1 MANQTKIEQVIK
13 ALREK
18 NLTLGCVESLTAGL
32 FAATVATVP
41 GASDVF
47 HGGLITYRSEEK
59 VKLLG
64 IDNEEIIKYG
74 VVSQHIANE
83 MAIKGRKKLGVDI
96 CVSFTGNAGPTAEPG
111 CAPVGRVNMSI
122 SSKFGIVELQQD
134 FEGLRNEIRE
144 ACVDRMLDQLILI
157 LA

>member
-1 MANQTKIEQVIK
+1 MSNQTKIEQVIT

-18 NLTLGCVESLTAGL
+18 ELTLGCVESLTAGL

-47 HGGLITYRSEEK
+47 FGGIVTYRSEEK

-64 IDNEEIIKYG
+64 IDKDEIIKYG

-157 LA
+157 LS

>member
-47 HGGLITYRSEEK
+47 HGGLVTYRSEEK

>member
-1 MANQTKIEQVIK
+1 MSNQTKVAQVIS
-13 ALREK
+13 ALRDK
-18 NLTLGCVESLTAGL
+18 KLTLGCVESLTAGL

-47 HGGLITYRSEEK
+47 YGGLVTYRAEEK

-64 IDNEEIIKYG
+64 IDPDEITKYG

-111 CAPVGRVNMSI
+111 CAPVGRVNMAI
-122 SSKFGIVELQQD
+122 SSKYGVVELQQD
-134 FEGLRNEIRE
+134 FEGLRNEVRE
-144 ACVDRMLDQLILI
+144 TCIDRMLDQLILI
-157 LA
+157 IS